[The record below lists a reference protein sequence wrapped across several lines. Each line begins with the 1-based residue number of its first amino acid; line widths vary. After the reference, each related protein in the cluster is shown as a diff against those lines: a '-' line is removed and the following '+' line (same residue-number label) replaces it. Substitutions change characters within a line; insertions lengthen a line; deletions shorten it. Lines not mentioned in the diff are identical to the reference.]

1 MLPSLPHTSV
11 QLGSWNHLWGPGTTC
26 LGVLPTRRY
35 CSPVG
40 TAHPRALPTSGYC
53 PWRKYCP
60 PGEQCPPG
68 PTAHPG
74 VLSHTITHFLTSS
87 WLAQCRGCFSP
98 AFWSLSLQT
107 CLQFCTP
114 IHTYLFLT
122 LISPACF
129 LPLWPSHDDLTKTDH
144 ESCKALR
151 HHLVQPPHRGA
162 WKPKSREGHG
172 LANSHSSGHTNLL
185 SSGLNPAADFPS
197 VVLQTQSSQKAS
209 VSQSR
214 QKEESG
220 RNRIGVDCHWLSH

>member
-1 MLPSLPHTSV
+1 M
-11 QLGSWNHLWGPGTTC
+11 
-26 LGVLPTRRY
+26 
-35 CSPVG
+35 G

-74 VLSHTITHFLTSS
+74 VLSHTIAHFLTSS

-122 LISPACF
+122 LISPRRASF
-129 LPLWPSHDDLTKTDH
+129 PSDLHTMT
-144 ESCKALR
+144 
-151 HHLVQPPHRGA
+151 
-162 WKPKSREGHG
+162 SRRQIMR
-172 LANSHSSGHTNLL
+172 AVRPSDTTL
-185 SSGLNPAADFPS
+185 SSHLTEEPGSPS
-197 VVLQTQSSQKAS
+197 PERAM
-209 VSQSR
+209 
-214 QKEESG
+214 
-220 RNRIGVDCHWLSH
+220 D